1 MVATTDNKR
10 RYNGNGNDS
19 NGSNHNG
26 NYNNSNNRNN
36 SGYNSNSN
44 YQRNNYRGRA
54 PENIENMPCHIHPG
68 ARHKLVECST
78 FQRQFMKRETGIKTT
93 RSQSK
98 KNPRRRKREL
108 KEIIK
113 NPNAN

>member
-1 MVATTDNKR
+1 MIGQTF
-10 RYNGNGNDS
+10 
-19 NGSNHNG
+19 
-26 NYNNSNNRNN
+26 
-36 SGYNSNSN
+36 
-44 YQRNNYRGRA
+44 QRQTPRV

-78 FQRQFMKRETGIKTT
+78 FSAAIHKEKTGIKTT
-93 RSQSK
+93 QSQSK